1 MALLKPVD
9 GPGELH
15 GRRKLEVFNPATLE
29 KNGEIVVATASGVQ
43 QAVTAA
49 RAAQES
55 WAALGFGE
63 RSRLMLKVRD
73 ALIGGVDSLIEVI
86 CNDTGKP
93 RIEVLAGEVSGSCE
107 ALTFYARHARRLLGS
122 RRERRH
128 PLESVKLVRSY
139 GPMGVV
145 GAITPWNFP
154 LLLSVAPTVQA
165 LMAGNAVVLKPSE
178 VTPFVGLAL
187 EEVFRAAEVPEG
199 VFQVVSGDASTGA
212 ALVQSG
218 CDMISFAG
226 SARTGRAVAEACAQ
240 RLIPCVLELTGKNP
254 MILCEDADL
263 ERASRYAVSGA
274 FANSGQICTSIE
286 RVYVVEKVAQPFVDR
301 VVALTR
307 RLRQG
312 PETLGEIDVGSLTLP
327 DQLDVLERHV
337 KDAIDKGARALT
349 GGRRN
354 PAYEGYFY
362 EPTVLVDV
370 DDSMQVMH
378 EETFGPMLPIQVVKD
393 EDEALQ
399 LVGGDS
405 YALQVS
411 LWTRS
416 GYRARQLA
424 DRVPVGRVTVN
435 DVSSSHSM
443 FASPVV
449 GIKQSGIDRGNA
461 ESGLK
466 RYTRVQSVLQP
477 RFPFRGDGLSYPYG
491 SGALRAHERM
501 LRVFYRSPIGRLLGK

>member
-226 SARTGRAVAEACAQ
+226 SASTGRAVAEAWAP
-240 RLIPCVLELTGKNP
+240 RL
-254 MILCEDADL
+254 
-263 ERASRYAVSGA
+263 VSGA
-274 FANSGQICTSIE
+274 
-286 RVYVVEKVAQPFVDR
+286 
-301 VVALTR
+301 
-307 RLRQG
+307 
-312 PETLGEIDVGSLTLP
+312 
-327 DQLDVLERHV
+327 
-337 KDAIDKGARALT
+337 
-349 GGRRN
+349 
-354 PAYEGYFY
+354 
-362 EPTVLVDV
+362 
-370 DDSMQVMH
+370 
-378 EETFGPMLPIQVVKD
+378 
-393 EDEALQ
+393 
-399 LVGGDS
+399 
-405 YALQVS
+405 
-411 LWTRS
+411 
-416 GYRARQLA
+416 
-424 DRVPVGRVTVN
+424 
-435 DVSSSHSM
+435 
-443 FASPVV
+443 
-449 GIKQSGIDRGNA
+449 
-461 ESGLK
+461 
-466 RYTRVQSVLQP
+466 
-477 RFPFRGDGLSYPYG
+477 
-491 SGALRAHERM
+491 RAHTGHNPQIHGEVAR
-501 LRVFYRSPIGRLLGK
+501 LGRGAPDAGWGGVGH